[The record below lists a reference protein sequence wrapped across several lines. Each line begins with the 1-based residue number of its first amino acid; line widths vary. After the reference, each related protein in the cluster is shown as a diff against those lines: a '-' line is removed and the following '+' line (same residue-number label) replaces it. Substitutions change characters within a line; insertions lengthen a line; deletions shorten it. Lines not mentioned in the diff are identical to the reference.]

1 MSIEDDIRKKLE
13 DEKKPTGESDTYPSL
28 KDSVYEKLSVSPK
41 NEKDDVAI
49 IPLKMDTEM
58 SKNMK
63 FLSIV
68 CKIFGILLIVLGVMY
83 CLLII
88 GAIIGVPFIFIGLKV
103 YQAGDN
109 LEQTVIKKD
118 EENFRLAII
127 HAAKSVKYYLINIYY
142 SFIWNIYIYPYD
154 RNIFRY
160 SELDFD

>member
-13 DEKKPTGESDTYPSL
+13 DEKKSTGELDTYPSL

-41 NEKDDVAI
+41 NEKDDVDI

-88 GAIIGVPFIFIGLKV
+88 GAIIGVPFVFIGLKV

-109 LEQTVIKKD
+109 LEQAVIKKD
-118 EENFRLAII
+118 EGNFRLAVI
-127 HAAKSVKYYLINIYY
+127 HAAKSVKYYLIFLLTFIIL
-142 SFIWNIYIYPYD
+142 SFGTF
-154 RNIFRY
+154 IFILMIGIF
-160 SELDFD
+160 SDIVS

>member
-1 MSIEDDIRKKLE
+1 LE
-13 DEKKPTGESDTYPSL
+13 DEKKPTGELDTYPSL

-109 LEQTVIKKD
+109 LEQAVIKKD
-118 EENFRLAII
+118 EENFRLSII
-127 HAAKSVKYYLINIYY
+127 HAAKSVKYYLIFLLTFIIL
-142 SFIWNIYIYPYD
+142 SFGTF
-154 RNIFRY
+154 IFILMIGIF
-160 SELDFD
+160 SDIVS

>member
-83 CLLII
+83 
-88 GAIIGVPFIFIGLKV
+88 
-103 YQAGDN
+103 
-109 LEQTVIKKD
+109 

-127 HAAKSVKYYLINIYY
+127 HAAKSVKYYLIFLLTFIIL
-142 SFIWNIYIYPYD
+142 SFGTF
-154 RNIFRY
+154 IFILMIGIF
-160 SELDFD
+160 SDIVS

>member
-13 DEKKPTGESDTYPSL
+13 DEKKPTGESDTSPSL

-109 LEQTVIKKD
+109 LEQAVIKKD

-127 HAAKSVKYYLINIYY
+127 HATKSVKYYLIFLLTFIIL
-142 SFIWNIYIYPYD
+142 SFGTF
-154 RNIFRY
+154 IFILMIGIF
-160 SELDFD
+160 SDIVS

>member
-13 DEKKPTGESDTYPSL
+13 DEKKPTGELDTYPSL

-41 NEKDDVAI
+41 NEKDDVDI

-109 LEQTVIKKD
+109 LEQAVIKKD

-127 HAAKSVKYYLINIYY
+127 HAAKSVKYYLIFLLTFIIL
-142 SFIWNIYIYPYD
+142 SFGTF
-154 RNIFRY
+154 IFILMIGIF
-160 SELDFD
+160 SDIVS

>member
-13 DEKKPTGESDTYPSL
+13 DEKKSTGELDTYASL

-41 NEKDDVAI
+41 NEKDDVDI

-88 GAIIGVPFIFIGLKV
+88 GAIIGVPFVFIGLKV

-109 LEQTVIKKD
+109 LEQAVIKKD
-118 EENFRLAII
+118 EGNFRLAVI
-127 HAAKSVKYYLINIYY
+127 HAAKSVKYYLIFLLTFIIL
-142 SFIWNIYIYPYD
+142 SFGTF
-154 RNIFRY
+154 IFILMIGIF
-160 SELDFD
+160 SDIVS